1 MKTTKMSLANIEG
14 KLSRAEMKQIMAGSG
29 TMCFARIC
37 QVNTDCCT
45 DHPVCKAGAT
55 AKFCESSG

>member
-1 MKTTKMSLANIEG
+1 MKPRKMSLTSIQG
-14 KLSRAEMKQIMAGSG
+14 MLSRAEMKNTMAGSG

-37 QVNTDCCT
+37 QVNADCCT